1 MAYQF
6 IIEKTN
12 YCNFSLYALGE
23 AHERFN
29 FWVRFLNKHCLG
41 RFAITSAPLLNV
53 NALQALWLSAET
65 SVDRD
70 SGEASFT
77 FRVSPTSLYR
87 VIEADLNRIL
97 GFPTENLAA
106 DPTSEDLEGFFET
119 IGYYKEPMVMSNLV
133 KKFLHMEWDY
143 YFEVVG
149 RVFTTKISGYHG
161 ITSISQIIGFAL
173 ANNLPVNFGRLI
185 LK

>member
-12 YCNFSLYALGE
+12 YCNFSIDALGE
-23 AHERFN
+23 AHERFH
-29 FWVRFLNKHCLG
+29 FWVNFLNKHRLG
-41 RFAITSAPLLNV
+41 KLAITSAPLLNV

-65 SVDRD
+65 SLDRD

-77 FRVSPTSLYR
+77 FRVSLSSLYR

-97 GFPTENLAA
+97 GFPMDNLVA

-119 IGYYKEPMVMSNLV
+119 IGYYKEPMVMSNLL

-149 RVFTTKISGYHG
+149 RVFTT
-161 ITSISQIIGFAL
+161 
-173 ANNLPVNFGRLI
+173 N
-185 LK
+185 